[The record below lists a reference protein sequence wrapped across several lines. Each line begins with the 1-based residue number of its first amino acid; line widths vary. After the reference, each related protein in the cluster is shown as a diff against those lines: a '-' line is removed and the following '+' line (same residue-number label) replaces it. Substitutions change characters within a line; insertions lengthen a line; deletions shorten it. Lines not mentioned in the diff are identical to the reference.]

1 MNIKTISI
9 GNDHA
14 GTQYKFEIVELLKS
28 KGTEVLNFGT
38 DTDTSMDYPDTIHLA
53 AEAVATGKSDLGIV
67 LCGSGNGAQLTA
79 NRHKNVRATLCWN
92 NELVSLA
99 RQHNNANVLSI
110 PARFVSLQQAL
121 GFVEIFISTEFEGG
135 RHQRRVE
142 KIHKY

>member
-14 GTQYKFEIVELLKS
+14 GTQYKFEIVKLLKS
-28 KGTEVLNFGT
+28 KGIEVLNFGT